1 MTDTEL
7 VTDEE
12 IEAGAPEVGEILAF
26 NRWTSNAHL
35 LAHGLYPL
43 GLIRDDWPSLDPTYG
58 YGTWWK
64 LRRPEVLLRHDQ
76 NPEKAPDGVMDFRD
90 LQYPDGR
97 FLFVAFD
104 PDYKLR
110 GTPSAAHK
118 GGVDERFGVEGKKGW
133 QKVHADMR
141 AGLTECA
148 RVTAVGGN
156 IAMKMQA
163 QVAGGWNRWQD
174 FEMYEHGLSLG
185 LRLKA
190 RFYMESFRPQPTT
203 NLDGSPRRQA
213 TARNNFSTLL
223 VFTKPRARKVLA

>member
-1 MTDTEL
+1 MTEL
-7 VTDEE
+7 ITDAE
-12 IEAGAPEVGEILAF
+12 IDNEAPEVGEILAF
-26 NRWTSNAHL
+26 HKWKDNAQML
-35 LAHGLYPL
+35 TDGLYPL
-43 GLIRDDWPSLDPTYG
+43 GLIRDGWASLDPTYG

-64 LRRPEVLLRHDQ
+64 RRRPDVLLRHDK
-76 NPEKAPDGVMDFRD
+76 NPDKAPDGAMDFRD
-90 LQYPDGR
+90 LRYDDGR
-97 FLFVAFD
+97 FMFVAFD

-118 GGVDERFGVEGKKGW
+118 GGVDERYGVDEAKGW

-156 IAMKMQA
+156 IAMKMQT

-174 FEMYEHGLSLG
+174 YEMYQHGLTLG

-203 NLDGSPRRQA
+203 NPDGSPRRQA
-213 TARNNFSTLL
+213 TPRNNFSTLL
-223 VFTKPRARKVLA
+223 VFTKPRPRKALA